1 MNATARE
8 NAGTNPTIAA
18 SPASADV
25 MLDVGVVLSLEIG
38 RTTMPIR
45 QLLQLGAGTVVE
57 LDRPAGE
64 QLDVLVNGRIV
75 AHGEV
80 VMVNDRYG
88 VRFTEA
94 VGKGDARR

>member
-1 MNATARE
+1 MNRE
-8 NAGTNPTIAA
+8 TPSANPTIGAT
-18 SPASADV
+18 PASADV
-25 MLDVGVVLSLEIG
+25 MLDVGVTLSLEVG
-38 RTTMPIR
+38 RTTMSIR
-45 QLLQLGAGTVVE
+45 QLLQLAAGTVVE

-64 QLDVLVNGRIV
+64 QLDVLVNSRIV

-94 VGKGDARR
+94 VGKSDVRR

>member
-1 MNATARE
+1 MSA
-8 NAGTNPTIAA
+8 NPTIAA

-25 MLDVGVVLSLEIG
+25 MLDVGVTLSLEVG
-38 RTTMPIR
+38 RTTMNIR
-45 QLLQLGAGTVVE
+45 QLLQLGAGSIVE

-64 QLDVLVNGRIV
+64 QLDVLVNNRVV

-94 VGKGDARR
+94 VGKSDERR

>member
-1 MNATARE
+1 MNHE
-8 NAGTNPTIAA
+8 NPGANPTIAA

-25 MLDVGVVLSLEIG
+25 MLDVGVTLSLEVG
-38 RTTMPIR
+38 RTTMSIR
-45 QLLQLGAGTVVE
+45 QLLQLAAGTVVE

-64 QLDVLVNGRIV
+64 QLDVLVNSRIV

-94 VGKGDARR
+94 VGKSDARR

>member
-1 MNATARE
+1 MSMNPAA
-8 NAGTNPTIAA
+8 NPTIAA
-18 SPASADV
+18 TPAAADV
-25 MLDVGVVLSLEIG
+25 MLDVGVTLSLEVG
-38 RTTMPIR
+38 RTTMRIR
-45 QLLQLGAGTVVE
+45 DLLQLSAGTVVE

-64 QLDVLVNGRIV
+64 QLDVLVNDRIV

-94 VGKGDARR
+94 VGRADARR

>member
-1 MNATARE
+1 MNAPARE
-8 NAGTNPTIAA
+8 TPGANPTIAA
-18 SPASADV
+18 SPGAADV
-25 MLDVGVVLSLEIG
+25 MLDVGVCLSLEVG

-45 QLLQLGAGTVVE
+45 QLLQLSAGTVVE

-94 VGKGDARR
+94 VGKADVRR

>member
-1 MNATARE
+1 MSRNHETVHSNPANA
-8 NAGTNPTIAA
+8 AA
-18 SPASADV
+18 PAANDV
-25 MLDVGVVLSLEIG
+25 MLDVGVSLSLEVG
-38 RTTMPIR
+38 RTTMSIR
-45 QLLQLGAGTVVE
+45 SLLQLAAGTVIE
-57 LDRPAGE
+57 LDRPAGD

-94 VGKGDARR
+94 VGKSDARR